1 MADTNHALPPNGTRA
16 RTSKL
21 AVWSMVA
28 GIASMF
34 CSFLTGIPA
43 VIMGMISLNRIG
55 KSNHGLTGS
64 GFAIAGIITGVV
76 CGVIGTAALA
86 GLAAPMVIQ
95 QRHKA
100 EAVVMTSKM
109 RNFLQQVA
117 EHEKE
122 HGALPDKYAASVLLS
137 GIPLSAAFKGDWLYF
152 PDASLSAPA
161 DILLISPDWMGRF
174 VLRSNGIVNSVRSE
188 SEIGTIIESS
198 GRTPVAIPAFHR

>member
-1 MADTNHALPPNGTRA
+1 MADTNHALPPDGTRA
-16 RTSKL
+16 KTSKL

-43 VIMGMISLNRIG
+43 VIMGVISLNRIG
-55 KSNHGLTGS
+55 KSNHRLTGS

-76 CGVIGTAALA
+76 CGIIGTAALA

-100 EAVVMTSKM
+100 ETVVMTLKM
-109 RNFLQQVA
+109 QHFLQQVA

-122 HGALPDKYAASVLLS
+122 HGALPDKYVASVLLS

-152 PDASLSAPA
+152 PDASLSAHA
-161 DILLISPDWMGRF
+161 DILLISPEWMGRF
-174 VLRSNGIVNSVRSE
+174 VLRSNGVVSAVRSE
-188 SEIGTIIESS
+188 GEIATIIESS
-198 GRTPVAIPAFHR
+198 GRTPLVIPAVRR